1 MGLAFALLAGAADG
15 ARAFSPE
22 GSVQNEIEAMRA
34 AVLPA
39 MRAAKAAA
47 KPKAKIKDL
56 SPKKDAKGGRA
67 IFLNPQPLPP

>member
-1 MGLAFALLAGAADG
+1 MTTK
-15 ARAFSPE
+15 RK
-22 GSVQNEIEAMRA
+22 
-34 AVLPA
+34 
-39 MRAAKAAA
+39 RAAKAAA